1 MVLGTTTGA
10 LVLFSVL
17 LVLAIG
23 WLTASHNTQGLSV
36 ERFNLM
42 LNMLENQVND
52 ELTPAREQMDSLSRI
67 LTSGA
72 VNPVDHKEVQNLL
85 MDAIAST
92 PQVKRLVV
100 IGTDHKVVG
109 AERQENKVVPMD
121 QYAGPALIEQYDA
134 VATSNPTTASWLA
147 PPISALN
154 WDPVLFS
161 DNLCCS
167 TGARSGSF
175 FRK

>member
-72 VNPVDHKEVQNLL
+72 SQ
-85 MDAIAST
+85 S
-92 PQVKRLVV
+92 R
-100 IGTDHKVVG
+100 
-109 AERQENKVVPMD
+109 
-121 QYAGPALIEQYDA
+121 
-134 VATSNPTTASWLA
+134 
-147 PPISALN
+147 
-154 WDPVLFS
+154 
-161 DNLCCS
+161 
-167 TGARSGSF
+167 
-175 FRK
+175 